1 MKPSTLPPYSARP
14 PVAGVQRATQ
24 TRTRMM
30 MVATAM
36 ALSLAFVAAANAQPA
51 AKTEARTVTTT
62 DAKATGDYV
71 PDVGQ
76 DGKDVIWV
84 PTPQT
89 LVDKMLDMAKVTPQD
104 RLMDLGSGDGRTVIT
119 AAQRGLTAQGIEY
132 NPDLIELSR
141 RNAQRAGVAD
151 RATFVAAD
159 LFQTDLSKA
168 DVITMF
174 LLSTINEK
182 LRPTLL
188 QLPPGTRV
196 VSNTFRMGDWEPDAA
211 ETVTKEC
218 STYCTALLW
227 IVPAKVDGKWEVDG
241 QTLHLTQHYQ
251 MLSGKLGSA
260 DISDARLDGKAIS
273 FVANGVRY
281 TGEVNGKTM
290 SGSAAGKGSWT
301 AKRI

>member
-1 MKPSTLPPYSARP
+1 MQPSTQPL
-14 PVAGVQRATQ
+14 VAGRLSRLPRRRAIV
-24 TRTRMM
+24 
-30 MVATAM
+30 VATAM
-36 ALSLAFVAAANAQPA
+36 ALSLAYAAIATAQPA
-51 AKTEARTVTTT
+51 ATPAAAAGTQEE
-62 DAKATGDYV
+62 YV

-132 NPDLIELSR
+132 NPDLVELSR

-211 ETVTKEC
+211 ETVTQDC

-227 IVPAKVDGKWEVDG
+227 IVPAKVEGKWVVDG
-241 QTLHLTQHYQ
+241 QTLQLTQHYQ

-260 DISDARLDGKAIS
+260 DISDARLNGNAIS
-273 FVANGVRY
+273 FSANGVRY

-290 SGSAAGKGSWT
+290 SGTAAGKGNWS
-301 AKRI
+301 AKRS

>member
-1 MKPSTLPPYSARP
+1 
-14 PVAGVQRATQ
+14 
-24 TRTRMM
+24 
-30 MVATAM
+30 M
-36 ALSLAFVAAANAQPA
+36 ALSLAVAGVATAQTAAMSSASTAQDEY
-51 AKTEARTVTTT
+51 K
-62 DAKATGDYV
+62 

-76 DGKDVIWV
+76 AGKDVIWV

-132 NPDLIELSR
+132 NPDMVELSR
-141 RNAQRAGVAD
+141 RNAQSAGVAD

-159 LFQTDLSKA
+159 LFQTDLTKA

-188 QLPPGTRV
+188 QLKPGTRV
-196 VSNTFRMGDWEPDAA
+196 VSNTFRMGDWEPDAS
-211 ETVTKEC
+211 ETVTKDC

-227 IVPAKVDGKWEVDG
+227 IVPAKVEGKWEVDG
-241 QTLHLTQHYQ
+241 QTLQLKQQYQ
-251 MLSGKLGSA
+251 MLSGKFGST
-260 DISDARLDGKAIS
+260 DISDARMNGTTIA
-273 FVANGVRY
+273 FTANGVRY

-290 SGSAAGKGSWT
+290 SGTAAGKGKWT
-301 AKRI
+301 ARRV

>member
-1 MKPSTLPPYSARP
+1 MHPSTQPLAAGRMRRPLART
-14 PVAGVQRATQ
+14 AAASTALALCLSFA
-24 TRTRMM
+24 
-30 MVATAM
+30 ATAT
-36 ALSLAFVAAANAQPA
+36 AQLATAP
-51 AKTEARTVTTT
+51 
-62 DAKATGDYV
+62 DAKPETQKEYV

-76 DGKDVIWV
+76 QGKDVIWV

-89 LVDKMLDMAKVTPQD
+89 LVDKMLDMAKVTPKD

-132 NPDLIELSR
+132 NPDLVELSR

-174 LLSTINEK
+174 LLTTINEK

-196 VSNTFRMGDWEPDAA
+196 VSNTFRMGDWEPDET
-211 ETVTKEC
+211 ETVTQDC

-227 IVPAKVDGKWEVDG
+227 IVPAKVEGKWDVDG
-241 QTLHLTQHYQ
+241 QTLHLTQRYQ
-251 MLSGKLGSA
+251 MLSGKLGGT
-260 DISDARLDGKAIS
+260 DISEGRVNGKTVS
-273 FVANGVRY
+273 FSANGVRY
-281 TGEVNGKTM
+281 TGEINGKTI
-290 SGSAAGKGSWT
+290 SGTAAGKGNWT
-301 AKRI
+301 AKRV

>member
-1 MKPSTLPPYSARP
+1 MQASTQPLVSDCRQAGAGLRPARFIA
-14 PVAGVQRATQ
+14 VAA
-24 TRTRMM
+24 
-30 MVATAM
+30 AM
-36 ALSLAFVAAANAQPA
+36 ALSLAMGAAATAQPA
-51 AKTEARTVTTT
+51 AN
-62 DAKATGDYV
+62 DDYK

-76 DGKDVIWV
+76 AGKDVIWV

-89 LVDKMLDMAKVTPQD
+89 LVDKMLDMAKVSPQD

-132 NPDLIELSR
+132 NPDLVELSR

-188 QLPPGTRV
+188 QLAPGTRV
-196 VSNTFRMGDWEPDAA
+196 VSNTFRMGDWEPDAS
-211 ETVTKEC
+211 ETVTKDC

-227 IVPAKVDGKWEVDG
+227 IVPAKVEGKWEVDG
-241 QTLHLTQHYQ
+241 QTLQLTQRYQ
-251 MLSGKLGSA
+251 MLSGKFGSA
-260 DISDARLDGKAIS
+260 DISDARMRGTTIE
-273 FVANGVRY
+273 FTANGVRY

-290 SGSAAGKGSWT
+290 SGTADGRGKWT
-301 AKRI
+301 AKRA

>member
-1 MKPSTLPPYSARP
+1 MPHP
-14 PVAGVQRATQ
+14 TQ
-24 TRTRMM
+24 TPQRRQGRAVHAQPMTRPKFRLMAL
-30 MVATAM
+30 ATAM
-36 ALSLAFVAAANAQPA
+36 ALSLAYAAVAIAQPA
-51 AKTEARTVTTT
+51 AAKSAGKTDSNGE
-62 DAKATGDYV
+62 YV

-132 NPDLIELSR
+132 NPDLVELSR

-196 VSNTFRMGDWEPDAA
+196 VSNTFRMGDWEPDAS
-211 ETVTKEC
+211 ETVTKDC

-227 IVPAKVDGKWEVDG
+227 IVPAKVDGKWSVDG
-241 QTLHLTQHYQ
+241 QTLQLSQQYQ

-260 DISDARLDGKAIS
+260 DISDARMDGTAIS

-281 TGEVNGKTM
+281 TGEVNGKSM
-290 SGSAAGKGSWT
+290 SGSAAGKGTWT
-301 AKRI
+301 AKRL

>member
-1 MKPSTLPPYSARP
+1 MQPSTQPL
-14 PVAGVQRATQ
+14 VAGRLSRLPRRRAIV
-24 TRTRMM
+24 
-30 MVATAM
+30 VATAM
-36 ALSLAFVAAANAQPA
+36 ALSLAYAAIATAQPA
-51 AKTEARTVTTT
+51 AKPAAAAGTQEE
-62 DAKATGDYV
+62 YV

-89 LVDKMLDMAKVTPQD
+89 LVDKMLDMAKVTPKD

-132 NPDLIELSR
+132 NPDLVELSR

-211 ETVTKEC
+211 ETVTQDC

-227 IVPAKVDGKWEVDG
+227 IVPAKVEGKWVVDG
-241 QTLHLTQHYQ
+241 QTLQLTQHYQ

-260 DISDARLDGKAIS
+260 DISDARLNGNAIS
-273 FVANGVRY
+273 FSANGVRY

-290 SGSAAGKGSWT
+290 SGTAAGKGNWS
-301 AKRI
+301 AQRS

>member
-1 MKPSTLPPYSARP
+1 MQPSTQPL
-14 PVAGVQRATQ
+14 VAGRLSRLPRRRAIV
-24 TRTRMM
+24 
-30 MVATAM
+30 VATAM
-36 ALSLAFVAAANAQPA
+36 ALSLAYAAIATAQPA
-51 AKTEARTVTTT
+51 AKPAAAAGTQEE
-62 DAKATGDYV
+62 YV

-89 LVDKMLDMAKVTPQD
+89 LVDKMLDMAKVTPKD

-132 NPDLIELSR
+132 NPDLVELSR

-211 ETVTKEC
+211 ETVTQDC

-227 IVPAKVDGKWEVDG
+227 IVPAKVEGKWVVDG
-241 QTLHLTQHYQ
+241 QTLQLTQHYQ

-260 DISDARLDGKAIS
+260 DISDARLNGNAIS
-273 FVANGVRY
+273 FSANGVRY

-290 SGSAAGKGSWT
+290 SGTAAGKGNWS
-301 AKRI
+301 ARRS

>member
-1 MKPSTLPPYSARP
+1 MQPSTQPL
-14 PVAGVQRATQ
+14 VAGRLSRLPRRRAIL
-24 TRTRMM
+24 M
-30 MVATAM
+30 ATAM
-36 ALSLAFVAAANAQPA
+36 ALSLAYAAIATAQPA
-51 AKTEARTVTTT
+51 AKPAIAAGTQEE
-62 DAKATGDYV
+62 YV

-89 LVDKMLDMAKVTPQD
+89 LVDKMLDMAKVTPKD

-132 NPDLIELSR
+132 NPDLVELSR

-196 VSNTFRMGDWEPDAA
+196 VSNTFRMGDWEPDAS
-211 ETVTKEC
+211 ETVTQDC

-227 IVPAKVDGKWEVDG
+227 IVPAKVEGKWVVDG
-241 QTLHLTQHYQ
+241 QTLQLTQHYQ

-260 DISDARLDGKAIS
+260 DISDARLNGNAIS
-273 FVANGVRY
+273 FSANGVRY

-290 SGSAAGKGSWT
+290 SGTAAGKGNWS
-301 AKRI
+301 AKRS

>member
-1 MKPSTLPPYSARP
+1 MQRLNQPFCRSQQVNLPRIQAFALATTL
-14 PVAGVQRATQ
+14 T
-24 TRTRMM
+24 
-30 MVATAM
+30 
-36 ALSLAFVAAANAQPA
+36 LSLGYAANAAAQNSTPA
-51 AKTEARTVTTT
+51 VSQHASQSE
-62 DAKATGDYV
+62 YV

-76 DGKDVIWV
+76 EGKDVIWV
-84 PTPQT
+84 PTPQS

-132 NPDLIELSR
+132 NPDLVQLSR
-141 RNAQRAGVAD
+141 SNAARAGVSD

-159 LFQTDLSKA
+159 LFKTDLSKA

-211 ETVTKEC
+211 ETVTKDC
-218 STYCTALLW
+218 TTYCTALLW
-227 IVPAKVDGKWEVDG
+227 IVPAKVDGNWDVGG
-241 QTLHLTQHYQ
+241 QTLRLEQRYQ

-260 DISDARLDGKAIS
+260 DISEARLDGAKIS
-273 FVANGVRY
+273 FTAGGVRY
-281 TGEVNGKTM
+281 TGEVNGRTM
-290 SGSAAGKGSWT
+290 SGSAAGKGSWS

>member
-1 MKPSTLPPYSARP
+1 MQPSTQPL
-14 PVAGVQRATQ
+14 VAGRLSRWPRRRAIL
-24 TRTRMM
+24 M
-30 MVATAM
+30 ATAM
-36 ALSLAFVAAANAQPA
+36 ALSLAYAAIATAQPA
-51 AKTEARTVTTT
+51 AKPAAAAGTQEE
-62 DAKATGDYV
+62 YV

-89 LVDKMLDMAKVTPQD
+89 LVDKMLDMAKVTPKD

-132 NPDLIELSR
+132 NPDLVDLSR

-211 ETVTKEC
+211 ETVTQDC

-227 IVPAKVDGKWEVDG
+227 IVPAKVEGKWVVDG
-241 QTLHLTQHYQ
+241 QTLQLTQHYQ

-260 DISDARLDGKAIS
+260 DISDARLNGNAIS
-273 FVANGVRY
+273 FSANGVRY

-290 SGSAAGKGSWT
+290 SGTAAGKGNWS
-301 AKRI
+301 AQRS

>member
-1 MKPSTLPPYSARP
+1 MHPSTQPLAAGRMRRSLART
-14 PVAGVQRATQ
+14 AAASTALALCLSFA
-24 TRTRMM
+24 
-30 MVATAM
+30 ATAT
-36 ALSLAFVAAANAQPA
+36 AQLATAPG
-51 AKTEARTVTTT
+51 AKPETQKE
-62 DAKATGDYV
+62 YV

-76 DGKDVIWV
+76 QGKDVIWV

-89 LVDKMLDMAKVTPQD
+89 LVDKMLDMAKVTPKD

-132 NPDLIELSR
+132 NPDLVELSR

-174 LLSTINEK
+174 LLTTINEK

-196 VSNTFRMGDWEPDAA
+196 VSNTFRMGDWEPDQT
-211 ETVTKEC
+211 ETVTQDC

-227 IVPAKVDGKWEVDG
+227 IVPAKVEGKWDVDG
-241 QTLHLTQHYQ
+241 QTLHLTQKYQ
-251 MLSGKLGSA
+251 MLSGKLGGA
-260 DISDARLDGKAIS
+260 DISQGRVNGKTIS
-273 FVANGVRY
+273 FSANGVRY
-281 TGEVNGKTM
+281 TGEINGKTI
-290 SGSAAGKGSWT
+290 SGTAAGKGNWT
-301 AKRI
+301 AKRV

>member
-1 MKPSTLPPYSARP
+1 VRAQPMTRP
-14 PVAGVQRATQ
+14 KFRLMAL
-24 TRTRMM
+24 
-30 MVATAM
+30 ATAM
-36 ALSLAFVAAANAQPA
+36 ALSLAYAAVATAQPA
-51 AKTEARTVTTT
+51 A
-62 DAKATGDYV
+62 AKSADKADSNGEYV

-132 NPDLIELSR
+132 NPDLVELSR

-196 VSNTFRMGDWEPDAA
+196 VSNTFRMGDWEPDAS
-211 ETVTKEC
+211 ETVTKDC

-227 IVPAKVDGKWEVDG
+227 IVPAKVDGKWSVDG
-241 QTLHLTQHYQ
+241 QTLQLSQQYQ

-260 DISDARLDGKAIS
+260 DISDARMDGTAIS

-281 TGEVNGKTM
+281 TGEVNGKSM
-290 SGSAAGKGSWT
+290 SGSAAGKGNWT
-301 AKRI
+301 AKRL

>member
-1 MKPSTLPPYSARP
+1 MKPSTLPSPFARP

-24 TRTRMM
+24 TRKRMM

-36 ALSLAFVAAANAQPA
+36 ALSLAFAAMANAQPA
-51 AKTEARTVTTT
+51 AKPAAS
-62 DAKATGDYV
+62 DAKEYV

-132 NPDLIELSR
+132 NPDLVELSR

-211 ETVTKEC
+211 ETVTKDC

-227 IVPAKVDGKWEVDG
+227 IVPAKVEGKWEVDG
-241 QTLHLTQHYQ
+241 QTLHLKQQYQ